1 MSGKTPTS
9 AHGFDVLPCVERHD
23 ETGFYIERPR
33 EGEPAQFWGVYSVDA
48 QGYHAHFDDFA
59 TEVAARLH
67 AAALQAALDAAPSY
81 RARYY
86 ASETYRRARRRERRA
101 RVMRRALL
109 IAYFLFITF
118 ALAQTGAAIFR
129 SL

>member
-1 MSGKTPTS
+1 MPHKIPAN

-23 ETGFYIERPR
+23 ETGFYIERPH

-48 QGYHAHFDDFA
+48 HGRHTHVDDFP
-59 TEVAARLH
+59 TETAARDY
-67 AAALQAALDAAPSY
+67 AAVLQGALDAAPSY

-86 ASETYRRARRRERRA
+86 ASETYRRAQCRERRERLA
-101 RVMRRALL
+101 RRVLL
-109 IAYFLFITF
+109 VACFLSVAF
-118 ALAQTGAAIFR
+118 AVAHTGAAIFW